1 MRLGAA
7 FSMTTI
13 VGLIDEH
20 SVLPHGVAEWQEV
33 FEYVAT
39 ITLASAAGNVL
50 ARLAYRFLTS
60 RSRVL

>member
-1 MRLGAA
+1 
-7 FSMTTI
+7 MTTI